1 MTGSKTHVQVRRHI
15 LREDN
20 AVLAVGDFRELFE
33 AYAAHVRRW
42 ELPLDPL
49 GEVIMRQML
58 AGAALQMSFRV
69 PGERSAWTLNLKKP
83 PLNAFV
89 AGGGDTSTLT
99 GRYFMEGVETAA
111 ESRLFVER
119 SHPKHRPSRSM
130 LTVEGLDAL
139 VVYEQLYE
147 RSEQIP
153 ARFLELD
160 ETEMAMVQG
169 LPRAERAWVQSLD
182 QSDVGGFLDED
193 LETIETRDFRFHC
206 GCDGDRIARALVRFF
221 RREPEKLFQ
230 GEDGAET
237 SCPRCGARW
246 YIDRP
251 LFERTAAAHPD
262 LGAPG

>member
-1 MTGSKTHVQVRRHI
+1 MTRSKTHVQVRRHI

-20 AVLAVGDFRELFE
+20 AVLAVGDFGDLFE

-42 ELPLDPL
+42 ELPIDPL

-69 PGERSAWTLNLKKP
+69 PDERSAWTLNLKRP
-83 PLNAFV
+83 ALNAFV
-89 AGGGDTSTLT
+89 AGGGEASTLT
-99 GRYFMEGVETAA
+99 GRYFMEGVETGD

-139 VVYEQLYE
+139 EVYEQLYE

-160 ETEMAMVQG
+160 DTEMAMVQG

-182 QSDVGGFLDED
+182 QGAVGALLDED

-221 RREPEKLFQ
+221 RSEPEKLFQ

-262 LGAPG
+262 LGARS